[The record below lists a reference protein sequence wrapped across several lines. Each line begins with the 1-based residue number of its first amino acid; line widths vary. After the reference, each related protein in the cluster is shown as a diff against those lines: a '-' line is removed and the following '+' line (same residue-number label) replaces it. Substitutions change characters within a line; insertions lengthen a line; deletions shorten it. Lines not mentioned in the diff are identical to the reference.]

1 MLELVHWDDSE
12 PVTMGLNLI
21 DALFPMLDIRGHIP
35 DSQRI
40 EAEAL
45 PVAVGK
51 QVLVV
56 TAGLTGL
63 TLVVAPLAAAIWLA
77 IRLL

>member
-1 MLELVHWDDSE
+1 MLESDHCYDSE

-21 DALFPMLDIRGHIP
+21 DLLFSILDIRGHIP
-35 DSQRI
+35 DSGRI
-40 EAEAL
+40 ETETL

-56 TAGLTGL
+56 TAGVAGL
-63 TLVVAPLAAAIWLA
+63 TLFVAPLAAAIWLA
-77 IRLL
+77 IHFL